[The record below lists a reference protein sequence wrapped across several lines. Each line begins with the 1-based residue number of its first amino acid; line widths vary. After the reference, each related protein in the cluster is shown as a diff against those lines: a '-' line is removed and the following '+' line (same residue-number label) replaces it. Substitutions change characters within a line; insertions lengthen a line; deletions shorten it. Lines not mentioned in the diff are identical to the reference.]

1 MRDGLSYFRKYMNIR
16 ILYHLNILLFQY
28 LHLVGWKCDNV
39 TSSEYLIKVY
49 NFIIWLFFYFNICTW
64 LVESVTSSECLIEIS
79 EVCNCFPPIFGRAT
93 IKGNRAKLSS
103 ICCRIYFYNT
113 LWADCICTSVVRS
126 SIQFN
131 ASQYNAIRAK
141 QAIWWIGTHCNNIRL
156 WNRFLG
162 KAGTD
167 F

>member
-1 MRDGLSYFRKYMNIR
+1 MACLTLESIWILEYFIIWIFYYFDICTW
-16 ILYHLNILLFQY
+16 
-28 LHLVGWKCDNV
+28 LVESV
-39 TSSEYLIKVY
+39 TSPEYLIKVY
-49 NFIIWLFFYFNICTW
+49 NFIIWLFYYLNICTW

-103 ICCRIYFYNT
+103 ICCQIYFYNT

-126 SIQFN
+126 SNQFN

-156 WNRFLG
+156 WNRFLS